1 MPVTALAPTDV
12 PIVTGPS
19 SRAREDARLFARY
32 RRTGDEDI
40 RAALVARF
48 LPLAKRLARGFAE
61 REEYDDLVQVA
72 SFALVKA
79 IDRYDPGR
87 GFAFSTFAVPTI
99 VGEIKRHLRDHSWIV
114 RPPRELHDR
123 WLKVQRASEQLTT
136 RLGRSPTPAE
146 IADALGTSAEL
157 VVEALQTRSARWPDR
172 LDPPADME
180 DEERGHPMLAG
191 EDSGYAIAEASATLA
206 PLLAA
211 LTPREK
217 AILQLRFE
225 QDLTQ
230 SEIGSLLG
238 ISQMQVSRVLSRTL
252 ATLQA
257 CAENPR

>member
-1 MPVTALAPTDV
+1 MPVTGLAPTEV
-12 PIVTGPS
+12 PIASGPS

-32 RRTGDEDI
+32 RRTGGEDV
-40 RAALVARF
+40 RADLVARF
-48 LPLAKRLARGFAE
+48 LPLAKHLARGFAE
-61 REEYDDLVQVA
+61 RDEYDDLVQVA

-79 IDRYDPGR
+79 IDRYDPDR

-99 VGEIKRHLRDHSWIV
+99 AGEIKRHLRDHSWIV

-157 VVEALQTRSARWPDR
+157 VLEALQTTSARRPDR
-172 LDPPADME
+172 HDELADAE
-180 DEERGHPMLAG
+180 DDERGHPILAG
-191 EDSGYAIAEASATLA
+191 EDPGYAIAEASATLA
-206 PLLAA
+206 PLLDS

-217 AILQLRFE
+217 AILRLRFE

-238 ISQMQVSRVLSRTL
+238 ISQMHVSRVLRKTL
-252 ATLQA
+252 AMLQA